1 MVDDSHVPFKL
12 SRRTSFILCRFA
24 GAGLF
29 DSAQVPQPESVAV
42 DYSEDPLFT
51 DDAFQADM
59 LARIAAASVAVECA
73 FGAAQDVEG
82 VVDAEGR
89 VHVVQARPQV

>member
-1 MVDDSHVPFKL
+1 MINDSRVAFKL
-12 SRRTSFILCRFA
+12 SWQTSFILCRFA
-24 GAGLF
+24 GAGLY
-29 DSAQVPQPESVAV
+29 DSVQVPRPELVAV

-59 LARIAAASVAVECA
+59 LARIAAASVAVERA

-82 VVDAEGR
+82 LVDAEGR